1 LRRTF
6 KALFSRNLS
15 SSIGREEHVRVSV
28 EKRNGA
34 LWAVPIL
41 GKSGLVSTLV
51 KADGIVIVPMNKSGV
66 YEGEEVEVRLF
77 K

>member
-1 LRRTF
+1 M
-6 KALFSRNLS
+6 
-15 SSIGREEHVRVSV
+15 RVSV

-51 KADGIVIVPMNKSGV
+51 KADGIFIVPMNKSGV